1 VHTEPRT
8 LPLSA
13 RPTHRLCRMANR
25 LIVLMLSYACT
36 LPFTVAHAQTNVLT
50 WHYDNARSSVNSNE
64 VLLTPSNV
72 VSSGFGKLFS
82 QPVDGYVV
90 GHPLYVEGVNIQG
103 KGVHNVVFV
112 ATMHDSVYAF
122 DADNATGPNASP
134 LWITSLL
141 SNSPA
146 GATPAPISAVGCGAV
161 TAWTEVGIISTPVID
176 GQTNTIYLVAETSEN
191 GKLVHR
197 LHALDITNGFEKF
210 GGPTTVGATYSL
222 NGATSTFNSSN
233 QINRPGLLLANGHV
247 YAAFGSDGCNNS
259 NQGWILSYNA
269 ANLQLE
275 GAFDSEPGGFYASF
289 WQKGAGLSA
298 DAAGNIYGE
307 TGEGAVNSGVQ
318 LGSSVIKLAQVGST
332 LQLADWFTPYNW
344 QFLNQ
349 NDLDLNDGVLILPD
363 QPGAHT
369 HEAIGIGKEGT
380 VYLLDRD
387 NMGHLC
393 TSCTSGDT
401 QIVQELPK
409 QVGPQS
415 GTPLFWNNK
424 VYFTAQHTPVQ
435 AYAMSNG
442 TLLTPPVA
450 QSIKMTGGGHALI
463 TSNGNANGILWVIS
477 GGTLTAMDASTLKV
491 LYTSAQAANGRDS
504 LTGGLAHF
512 ATPIEA
518 DGKVFVGTK
527 TSFVAYGLFPSVVPT
542 AGSGQTATVA
552 TTLPIS
558 LAVQIK
564 DPYGS
569 TGNSGVTLT
578 FSDGGKGGTFS
589 NATAVTDSTG
599 SASTTY
605 TLPTKSG
612 TYTLTATATGYGKA
626 LFTETATP
634 GPATV
639 LARWSGNLQTTS
651 VTNTLPNP
659 IICVAKDAYGNPVP
673 GVSVAFSDGTAG
685 GSFSANPVITNSKGQ
700 ASVSYTAGTKA
711 GTATISASASGT
723 PALKYS
729 EKIVAGPAAS
739 IAVSSGNNQT
749 APPATLLAK
758 PLVVSVKDQ
767 YGNPVSGAAVDF
779 SDAGSGGTFA
789 ANPVT
794 TLANGTASVSYTTP
808 SSSGTV
814 TVSATVNGVA
824 TPALFTVTVQ

>member
-1 VHTEPRT
+1 
-8 LPLSA
+8 
-13 RPTHRLCRMANR
+13 
-25 LIVLMLSYACT
+25 
-36 LPFTVAHAQTNVLT
+36 
-50 WHYDNARSSVNSNE
+50 
-64 VLLTPSNV
+64 
-72 VSSGFGKLFS
+72 
-82 QPVDGYVV
+82 
-90 GHPLYVEGVNIQG
+90 
-103 KGVHNVVFV
+103 
-112 ATMHDSVYAF
+112 
-122 DADNATGPNASP
+122 
-134 LWITSLL
+134 
-141 SNSPA
+141 
-146 GATPAPISAVGCGAV
+146 
-161 TAWTEVGIISTPVID
+161 
-176 GQTNTIYLVAETSEN
+176 
-191 GKLVHR
+191 
-197 LHALDITNGFEKF
+197 
-210 GGPTTVGATYSL
+210 
-222 NGATSTFNSSN
+222 
-233 QINRPGLLLANGHV
+233 
-247 YAAFGSDGCNNS
+247 
-259 NQGWILSYNA
+259 
-269 ANLQLE
+269 
-275 GAFDSEPGGFYASF
+275 
-289 WQKGAGLSA
+289 
-298 DAAGNIYGE
+298 
-307 TGEGAVNSGVQ
+307 
-318 LGSSVIKLAQVGST
+318 
-332 LQLADWFTPYNW
+332 
-344 QFLNQ
+344 
-349 NDLDLNDGVLILPD
+349 
-363 QPGAHT
+363 
-369 HEAIGIGKEGT
+369 
-380 VYLLDRD
+380 
-387 NMGHLC
+387 
-393 TSCTSGDT
+393 
-401 QIVQELPK
+401 VQELPK

-435 AYAMSNG
+435 AYAMNNG
-442 TLLTPPVA
+442 SLVTPPVA

-527 TSFVAYGLFPSVVPT
+527 TSFVAYGLFPSVLPT
-542 AGSGQTATVA
+542 AGGGQTATVA
-552 TTLPIS
+552 TTLPVT

-564 DPYGS
+564 DPYAS

-612 TYTLTATATGYGKA
+612 TYTVTATAPGYGKA
-626 LFTETATP
+626 LFSETAQP

-673 GVSVAFSDGTAG
+673 GVSVTFSDGTAG

-700 ASVSYTAGTKA
+700 ASVSYTASTKA
-711 GTATISASASGT
+711 GTVTIAATASGT
-723 PALKYS
+723 PVLKYS
-729 EKIVAGPAAS
+729 EKVVAGPAAT
-739 IAVSSGNNQT
+739 IAVSSRNNQT
-749 APPATLLAK
+749 APPATLVPQ

-779 SDAGSGGTFA
+779 SDAGAGGTFS

-794 TLANGTASVSYTTP
+794 TLANGTAAVSYTTS

-814 TVSATVNGVA
+814 TVSATVSGVA